1 MSLMFKGRTRLALL
15 AMLPLAGL
23 TGLAACGGG
32 GGGGASI
39 AKGNAAH
46 GKELY
51 IQCAGCHQG
60 VGTLVGPQHCGVMGR
75 KAASIEGFAYSDA
88 MAASGLT
95 WDDATMDAFLTSP
108 ISYVTGTNM
117 GFAGFTEAS
126 DRADLIAY
134 LHEMNNDKTICP

>member
-1 MSLMFKGRTRLALL
+1 MSSMSKGRTRLALL

-32 GGGGASI
+32 GGGASI

-51 IQCAGCHQG
+51 IQCAGCHAPTE
-60 VGTLVGPQHCGVMGR
+60 TLVGPPHCGVMGR
-75 KAASIEGFAYSDA
+75 KAASIEGFPYSDA

-95 WDDATMDAFLTSP
+95 WDDATMDAFLVSP